1 MGRRKELLKQQNID
15 RANRLLESRI
25 SRSLM
30 TEQQK
35 GDANNDGTV
44 NQDDIDW
51 IQANWL
57 GAGDVYDSNDNLVNL
72 DDLTLAIN
80 HFGQGEALETGSTGP
95 GNTGLGNTGPGN
107 TGPGV
112 ACDPPPN
119 GCKPGH
125 VWMPAPVCACQP
137 EVSSSPTCKIVWA
150 SSCSQQHLATGGGL
164 GGQNSW
170 DPWLSLRQTGR
181 DSAGCQHLQNV
192 VNWTTDQLNSGVT
205 GPNSPN
211 PNTPLN
217 STQILRK
224 TAKREWAQ
232 CQAAECDCPPLNVP
246 ALTGGPTPP
255 PPVTPDPFGT
265 DPLAGTGGIKP
276 EKKGKK
282 KKPPTGTGPTNPNP
296 SKKGVNTKGGK
307 DKKEDKEL
315 NEQINKMRS
324 LWNYNK

>member
-1 MGRRKELLKQQNID
+1 MGYRKKLLKQENID

-25 SRSLM
+25 IRSLM

-44 NQDDIDW
+44 NQADVDW
-51 IQANWL
+51 VQANWL
-57 GAGDVYDSNDNLVNL
+57 GAGDVYDSDDNLVNL
-72 DDLTLAIN
+72 EDLSLTLN
-80 HFGQGEALETGSTGP
+80 HFGQGEAMAV
-95 GNTGLGNTGPGN
+95 NTGTSNTGTSN
-107 TGPGV
+107 TTGI

-119 GCKPGH
+119 GCKPGD
-125 VWMPAPVCACQP
+125 VWIPSPTCACQP
-137 EVSSSPTCKIVWA
+137 DTSSTPECDISWA
-150 SSCSQQHLATGGGL
+150 STCAQQELATGGGL

-170 DPWLSLRQTGR
+170 DPWLALRQTGW
-181 DSAGCQHLQNV
+181 DSVGCQHLQNV

-217 STQILRK
+217 PTQILRK

-232 CQAAECDCPPLNVP
+232 CQAAQCDCPPLNVP

-255 PPVTPDPFGT
+255 PPPPPNPN
-265 DPLAGTGGIKP
+265 PLAGTGGVKP
-276 EKKGKK
+276 EKRSTKAPKSPK
-282 KKPPTGTGPTNPNP
+282 VPKTD
-296 SKKGVNTKGGK
+296 KKGVDTRGRK